1 MKTKQVAKSITHA
14 EIAEYELLDAHL
26 DSLIDTVEELSKKKQ
41 DEVMN
46 AFKVTSINKVL
57 KRIIELLGDD
67 PSTSFVEALDESSLP
82 TNSDAL
88 LILKQF
94 KTALSK
100 FHALRYSRTE
110 LGWDWNVK
118 D

>member
-1 MKTKQVAKSITHA
+1 MGILRYFFRLVQGSLSVNHYSCVRYGVSVGLRRSI
-14 EIAEYELLDAHL
+14 
-26 DSLIDTVEELSKKKQ
+26 
-41 DEVMN
+41 
-46 AFKVTSINKVL
+46 L

>member
-1 MKTKQVAKSITHA
+1 MKTKQVVKSITHA
-14 EIAEYELLDAHL
+14 EIAEYELLVAHL
-26 DSLIDTVEELSKKKQ
+26 DSLIDTVEDLSKKKQ

-46 AFKVTSINKVL
+46 VFKVTCINKVL

-67 PSTSFVEALDESSLP
+67 PSTSFVEALDETSLP

-100 FHALRYSRTE
+100 FHALRYYRTE

>member
-1 MKTKQVAKSITHA
+1 MKMKPIIKTVTRA
-14 EIAEYELLDAHL
+14 EISEYELLEAHL
-26 DSLIDTVEELSKKKQ
+26 KSLIDTVSELSKKKQ

-46 AFKVTSINKVL
+46 AFKVTSINKIL
-57 KRIIELLGDD
+57 KRVIELLGDD

>member
-1 MKTKQVAKSITHA
+1 MKTMQVLKTITSA
-14 EIAEYELLDAHL
+14 EIGEYELLVAHL
-26 DSLIDTVEELSKKKQ
+26 ESLIDTVEELSKKKQ

-46 AFKVTSINKVL
+46 AFKVTSINKIL

-100 FHALRYSRTE
+100 FHALRYSRTD

>member
-1 MKTKQVAKSITHA
+1 MKTKQVVKCITHA
-14 EIAEYELLDAHL
+14 EIAEYELLVAHL

-67 PSTSFVEALDESSLP
+67 PSTSFVEALDETSLP

-100 FHALRYSRTE
+100 FHALRYYRTE

>member
-1 MKTKQVAKSITHA
+1 MKTKQVVKSITHA
-14 EIAEYELLDAHL
+14 EIAEYELLVAHL
-26 DSLIDTVEELSKKKQ
+26 DSLIDTVEDLSKKKQ

-67 PSTSFVEALDESSLP
+67 PSTSFVEALDETSLP

-100 FHALRYSRTE
+100 FHALRYNRTE

>member
-1 MKTKQVAKSITHA
+1 MKTKQVVKSITHA
-14 EIAEYELLDAHL
+14 EIAEYELLVAHL

-46 AFKVTSINKVL
+46 VFKVTSINKVL

-67 PSTSFVEALDESSLP
+67 PSTSFVEALDETSLP

-100 FHALRYSRTE
+100 FHALRYYRTE

>member
-1 MKTKQVAKSITHA
+1 MKTKQVVKSITHA
-14 EIAEYELLDAHL
+14 EIAEYELLVAHL

-67 PSTSFVEALDESSLP
+67 PSTSFVEALDETSLP

-100 FHALRYSRTE
+100 FHALRYYRTE